1 MKIVAYLASAA
12 CFGLGLLF
20 LLASFPNSSH
30 AFSLGWLITAAV
42 LFVLGWLIVH
52 WVNSRPIIQ
61 QVEIKHTLDAPGD
74 LKLQEMRCRQ
84 CAGTLGKDNITVA
97 EGGISV
103 TCPYCGSTYQLEEA
117 PKW

>member
-1 MKIVAYLASAA
+1 MKILAYAASAA

-20 LLASFPNSSH
+20 ILA
-30 AFSLGWLITAAV
+30 AFHPQAPTLGRLAIGAVLGGLGWLIIHLANA
-42 LFVLGWLIVH
+42 
-52 WVNSRPIIQ
+52 RPVIQ
-61 QVEIKHTLDAPGD
+61 QVEIKHSLDAPGD
-74 LKLQEMRCRQ
+74 LQLQEMRCRQ

-103 TCPYCGSTYQLEEA
+103 KCPYCGSSYQLEEA

>member
-1 MKIVAYLASAA
+1 MKVLAYLASAA

-20 LLASFPNSSH
+20 VLAAFHPQANTLGRLLIGGVLCG
-30 AFSLGWLITAAV
+30 LGWLIIHLV
-42 LFVLGWLIVH
+42 KM
-52 WVNSRPIIQ
+52 RPVVQ
-61 QVEIKHTLDAPGD
+61 QVEIKHSLDAPGD

-84 CAGTLGKDNITVA
+84 CAGTLGKENITVA

-103 TCPYCGSTYQLEEA
+103 TCPYCGSTYQMEEA

>member
-1 MKIVAYLASAA
+1 MKILAYLAAAA

-20 LLASFPNSSH
+20 LMASFPSGPH
-30 AFSLGWLITAAV
+30 PFSLGRLIVAAV
-42 LFVLGWLIVH
+42 LFVLGWFIIRWLH
-52 WVNSRPIIQ
+52 SRPIIQ
-61 QVEIKHTLDAPGD
+61 QVEIKHTLDAPGE

-84 CAGTLGKDNITVA
+84 CSGTLGKDHITVA

-103 TCPYCGSTYQLEEA
+103 KCPYCGSTYQMEEA